1 MRLSPIFLFVKPISI
16 EFHIFLLLKMNY
28 DYLVMDNSRKILADH
43 KVSITNP
50 RIVVLEALL
59 EIKNPITVDD
69 LLSQLK
75 NKVAKSTLYRVL
87 NDLKEINILH
97 EFSTPDNQ
105 TVVEL
110 ILEDHSHHH
119 HLFCSDCGE
128 IIDVEMGNGFE
139 ETLSVE
145 IKRIERKF
153 NFVIEDH
160 RIELFG
166 KCTDLCVNC
175 N

>member
-1 MRLSPIFLFVKPISI
+1 MEKS
-16 EFHIFLLLKMNY
+16 
-28 DYLVMDNSRKILADH
+28 SRKILSDNNI
-43 KVSITNP
+43 SITNP
-50 RIVVLEALL
+50 RIIVLEQLL
-59 EIKNPITVDD
+59 KYKKPISVDS
-69 LLSQLK
+69 LLSSLNNQ
-75 NKVAKSTLYRVL
+75 VAKSTLYRVL
-87 NDLKEINILH
+87 NDLKDINILH

-128 IIDVEMGNGFE
+128 IIDVEMATEFE
-139 ETLSVE
+139 NRLLKE
-145 IKRIERKF
+145 IKRIEKKF

-160 RIELFG
+160 RLELFG

-175 N
+175 K

>member
-1 MRLSPIFLFVKPISI
+1 MRLSLIYLFVKPVSI
-16 EFHIFLLLKMNY
+16 EFHILLLLKMNY
-28 DYLVMDNSRKILADH
+28 DYLVMDNSRKILTKH
-43 KVSITNP
+43 KVSVTNP

-59 EIKNPITVDD
+59 EIKSPITVDE

-87 NDLKEINILH
+87 NDLKDINILH

-110 ILEDHSHHH
+110 ILEDNTHHH

-145 IKRIERKF
+145 IKRLERKF

>member
-1 MRLSPIFLFVKPISI
+1 MRLSLIFIFVKPIFI
-16 EFHIFLLLKMNY
+16 EFHIFLLLKINSDWFAMN
-28 DYLVMDNSRKILADH
+28 NSRKILADH

-50 RIVVLEALL
+50 RIIVLEALL
-59 EIKNPITVDD
+59 ELKGPITVDD
-69 LLSQLK
+69 LLAQLK

-87 NDLKEINILH
+87 NDLKDINILH
-97 EFSTPDNQ
+97 EFSTPDSQ

-128 IIDVEMGNGFE
+128 IIDVEMATEFE
-139 ETLSVE
+139 NKLLEE
-145 IKRIERKF
+145 IKRIEKKF

-160 RIELFG
+160 RLELFG

-175 N
+175 K

>member
-1 MRLSPIFLFVKPISI
+1 MRLSLIFLFVKPIFI
-16 EFHIFLLLKMNY
+16 EYHIFLLLKMIY

-59 EIKNPITVDD
+59 EIKSPITIDD
-69 LLSQLK
+69 LLAQLK

-87 NDLKEINILH
+87 NDLKDINILH

-128 IIDVEMGNGFE
+128 IIDVEMDNGFE

-145 IKRIERKF
+145 IKRIERP
-153 NFVIEDH
+153 
-160 RIELFG
+160 
-166 KCTDLCVNC
+166 C
-175 N
+175 

>member
-1 MRLSPIFLFVKPISI
+1 MEKSSREILS
-16 EFHIFLLLKMNY
+16 
-28 DYLVMDNSRKILADH
+28 DNNI
-43 KVSITNP
+43 SITNP
-50 RIVVLEALL
+50 RIIVLEQLL
-59 EIKNPITVDD
+59 KYKKPISVDS
-69 LLSQLK
+69 LLSSLNNQ
-75 NKVAKSTLYRVL
+75 VAKSTLYRVL
-87 NDLKEINILH
+87 NDLKDINILH

-128 IIDVEMGNGFE
+128 IIDVEMATEFE
-139 ETLSVE
+139 NRLLKE
-145 IKRIERKF
+145 IKRIEKKF

-160 RIELFG
+160 RLELFG

-175 N
+175 K